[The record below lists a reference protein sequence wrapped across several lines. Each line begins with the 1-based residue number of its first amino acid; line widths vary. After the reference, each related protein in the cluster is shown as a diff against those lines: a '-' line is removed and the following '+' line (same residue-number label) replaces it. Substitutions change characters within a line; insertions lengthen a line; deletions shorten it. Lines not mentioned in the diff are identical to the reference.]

1 MKNNN
6 NVSVKTAT
14 MQDVKKALENTNAI
28 YGKRE
33 KTVYSKVADSIANLQ
48 TIVTRYNNNVM
59 HNAFDTCDNVQD
71 FAKIASASKLII
83 SLDKEG
89 VYQVKEMPCLYTLDL
104 FIAWKHANDKQVNI
118 PADWDKIVIQ
128 ALADMCGSLVKSVID
143 CNTDI
148 EFSRIQGKYKTV
160 ITGSKRNAKKSLQAL
175 LDVIMPNK
183 TLTGLHQTK
192 IMLGLFKLD
201 KLTFKVSLPNTDTLL
216 KAFTGLLVSLENDT
230 DIDTLFNWNEAKK

>member
-1 MKNNN
+1 MKNANAI
-6 NVSVKTAT
+6 VKTAD
-14 MQDVKKALENTNAI
+14 MNDVKKALENTNII

-33 KTVYSKVADSIANLQ
+33 KVAYSKVSDSIANLQ
-48 TIVTRYNNNVM
+48 TIVTRYNNTVM
-59 HNAFDTCDNVQD
+59 HNVFDTCENVQS
-71 FAKIASASKLII
+71 FAKIASASKLVI
-83 SLDKEG
+83 SLDKDG
-89 VYQVKEMPCLYTLDL
+89 VYQVKEMPCLYTLDSFL
-104 FIAWKHANDKQVNI
+104 AWKHANNKEINI
-118 PADWDKIVIQ
+118 PANWNKIVIQ

-192 IMLGLFKLD
+192 IMLGIFKLD

-216 KAFTGLLVSLENDT
+216 KVFTGLLVSLENDT
-230 DIDTLFNWNEAKK
+230 DIDTLFNWNEVKK